1 MVSEVIKAVVQ
12 STAST
17 INYIHW
23 SIDTAVQKERYIY
36 RYYDGRRDMKIVP
49 FSDGISCLGG
59 RCSRDGYISQVLWLF
74 LALILLFSVQ
84 RESDRD

>member
-23 SIDTAVQKERYIY
+23 SIDTAVQKDIYIY
-36 RYYDGRRDMKIVP
+36 IDIMMVEETWR
-49 FSDGISCLGG
+49 
-59 RCSRDGYISQVLWLF
+59 
-74 LALILLFSVQ
+74 
-84 RESDRD
+84 